1 VLFKKGTKL
10 YVSDDADMYT
20 LDELNADFD
29 SFTNNELFYEVTLL
43 RKVSVNNNIV
53 IKEVK

>member
-1 VLFKKGTKL
+1 MLFKKGTKV